1 LLSGKL
7 FKKESEM
14 KVDLKCFANLV
25 DPGTCDFRESTA
37 YTLKDGTTV
46 KDLVREAGLAGEEIK
61 VVFVNSNAVNMDAA
75 LSDGDR
81 VALVPAVG
89 GM

>member
-1 LLSGKL
+1 
-7 FKKESEM
+7 M
-14 KVDLKCFANLV
+14 KIDLKCFANLV

-46 KDLVREAGLAGEEIK
+46 KDLIREAGIDDKK
-61 VVFVNSNAVNMDAA
+61 VKVAFVNSNVVNLDTA
-75 LSDGDR
+75 LSEGDR
-81 VALVPAVG
+81 VGLVPAVG